1 MILALALMTA
11 APLAAPAPP
20 PAKRAAMKP
29 DFSTITSLAAA
40 EALARQGKLVRVLL
54 FPAEFGGE
62 DVRENAIYITPE
74 AAAARALI
82 LGTLHRFVTEG
93 LVDKLDVT
101 PDYKGD
107 SFVPSRIV
115 MHATHSTKKGG
126 INPTIEVW

>member
-1 MILALALMTA
+1 MILALALMTV

-29 DFSTITSLAAA
+29 DFSAVTSRAAA
-40 EALARQGKLVRVLL
+40 EALARQGKLVRILL

-62 DVRENAIYITPE
+62 DVPENAVYITPE
-74 AAAARALI
+74 AAAARELI
-82 LGTLHRFVTEG
+82 LGTLQRFAKEG
-93 LVDKLDVT
+93 LIDKLDVT

-115 MHATHSTKKGG
+115 MHATHSKKKGSFE
-126 INPTIEVW
+126 PTIEVW

>member
-1 MILALALMTA
+1 MILALALMAT
-11 APLAAPAPP
+11 APLVARPPP

-29 DFSTITSLAAA
+29 DFSAVTSLAAA

-62 DVRENAIYITPE
+62 DIRENAVYITPE
-74 AAAARALI
+74 AAAARDLI
-82 LGTLHRFVTEG
+82 LGTLHRFIKEG
-93 LVDKLDVT
+93 LIDKMDVT

-115 MHATHSTKKGG
+115 MHATHSKKKGSFE
-126 INPTIEVW
+126 PTIEVW

>member
-1 MILALALMTA
+1 MILALALMA
-11 APLAAPAPP
+11 AAPATVSSPP

-29 DFSTITSLAAA
+29 DFSAVTSLAVA

-62 DVRENAIYITPE
+62 DIRENAVYITPE
-74 AAAARALI
+74 AAAARELI
-82 LGTLHRFVTEG
+82 LGTLHRFVAEG

-115 MHATHSTKKGG
+115 MHATRSKKKGSFE
-126 INPTIEVW
+126 PTIEVW